1 MGGDDGTVY
10 ELWPEGRASAGTES
24 YGARDEAEQAATA
37 MLIRQPELLFVEI
50 AERAPRDAEPLVV
63 GRIAPAQPPAPAH
76 AAIDDL
82 HKLPRG
88 APEQ

>member
-1 MGGDDGTVY
+1 MGGDDGIVY
-10 ELWPEGRASAGTES
+10 ELWPEGRATGGGES

-50 AERAPRDAEPLVV
+50 AERARRDAEPLVV
-63 GRIAPAQPPAPAH
+63 GRIAPAQPPAPAN